1 MLCQGFTSMTIQ
13 LLKLQ
18 KMLHLAK
25 QASQNAYA
33 PYSNF
38 HVGACILSDSDNFYC
53 GCNVENIS
61 YPVGTCAEAGA
72 VSAMV
77 VGGDTKIKEI
87 LIYASSK
94 ELKRRVFFLHA
105 AYIIRTIPAIS
116 HLYDNTSKPDIPAA
130 RRPRLNKGEKPNDAD
145 DNAA

>member
-1 MLCQGFTSMTIQ
+1 MNN
-13 LLKLQ
+13 LQ

-77 VGGDTKIKEI
+77 VGKDTKIKEI

-94 ELKRRVFFLHA
+94 EL
-105 AYIIRTIPAIS
+105 IS
-116 HLYDNTSKPDIPAA
+116 PCGACRQRIAEFADNNTLVHLANDDGVKQTFKINE
-130 RRPRLNKGEKPNDAD
+130 LLPNSFKDFK
-145 DNAA
+145 